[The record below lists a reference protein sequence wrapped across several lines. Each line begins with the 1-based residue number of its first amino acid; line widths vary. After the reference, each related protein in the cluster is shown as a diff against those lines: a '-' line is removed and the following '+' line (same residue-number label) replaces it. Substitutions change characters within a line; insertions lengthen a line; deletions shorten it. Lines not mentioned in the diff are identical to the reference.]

1 MGVIT
6 VTMAVLTSLIQYL
19 ENWEIYEGVRFGFI
33 NISGLATG
41 SFTITGLRVVAQ
53 TLPVPYTGSFNCSDT
68 LLTRS
73 WYTGVY
79 CPKLNMAGGCCGS
92 IV

>member
-1 MGVIT
+1 MRTTIPSHFGWI
-6 VTMAVLTSLIQYL
+6 
-19 ENWEIYEGVRFGFI
+19 ENWEIYEGVRFGFL
-33 NISGLATG
+33 NISGLSTG
-41 SFTITGLRVVAQ
+41 SFTITALRVVAQ

-79 CPKLNMAGGCCGS
+79 CPKLNMAGGFRQ
-92 IV
+92 VFLRV